1 MGVQGN
7 LGHISRGKLKLSDF
21 AEKEEGR
28 LRCMISA
35 PQGSDAW
42 HGDVSAALVS
52 WQ

>member
-1 MGVQGN
+1 MTLPIKNKVE
-7 LGHISRGKLKLSDF
+7 IYV
-21 AEKEEGR
+21 AEVFP
-28 LRCMISA
+28 LFFP

>member
-1 MGVQGN
+1 MMY
-7 LGHISRGKLKLSDF
+7 LKLSLSLSLSLVF
-21 AEKEEGR
+21 
-28 LRCMISA
+28 